1 MILEF
6 TDNEHLMLQSACDT
20 FRALQGMSTTTTKY
34 ERLCKRWE
42 EEKSAVLWLVLSRFV
57 DEPSDK

>member
-6 TDNEHLMLQSACDT
+6 TDNEQLMLQSACDT
-20 FRALQGMSTTTTKY
+20 FRAIQGVSTTTTEY
-34 ERLCKRWE
+34 ERLYKRWE
-42 EEKSAVLWLVLSRFV
+42 EEKSAALWLVLSRFV

>member
-6 TDNEHLMLQSACDT
+6 TDNEQLMLQSACDT
-20 FRALQGMSTTTTKY
+20 FRAMQGVSTATTEY

-42 EEKSAVLWLVLSRFV
+42 EEKSAALWLVLSRFV
-57 DEPSDK
+57 DEPSNE

>member
-1 MILEF
+1 
-6 TDNEHLMLQSACDT
+6 MLQSACDT
-20 FRALQGMSTTTTKY
+20 FQAMQGVSTTTTKY
-34 ERLCKRWE
+34 ERLYKRWE

>member
-6 TDNEHLMLQSACDT
+6 TDNEQQMLQSACDT
-20 FRALQGMSTTTTKY
+20 FRSMQGVSTTTTEY

-42 EEKSAVLWLVLSRFV
+42 EEKSAALWLVLSRFI